1 MSYLLRY
8 ASCSWS
14 SMVKGNGKHLLKY
27 WKVRWADIGLNGRTR
42 RKVDLDD
49 LEEIW
54 TIHLYFWYPWCE
66 KQKRKEKSFVWTT
79 KCIGKISWRG
89 KARHCGTLDRKP
101 NSMTASGGTQTAHTC
116 DCANNSGPVAY
127 VFHCL
132 GWQNVEGSLVFT
144 KIERKVTMMYK
155 DSALSFSLL
164 HWS

>member
-42 RKVDLDD
+42 RKADLGD

-66 KQKRKEKSFVWTT
+66 KHKPKEKSFVWTT

-89 KARHCGTLDRKP
+89 KARHCWTENQIPWLQVVGLKQHTHVTVQTTVDLWHMYFTAWVDR
-101 NSMTASGGTQTAHTC
+101 T
-116 DCANNSGPVAY
+116 
-127 VFHCL
+127 
-132 GWQNVEGSLVFT
+132 W
-144 KIERKVTMMYK
+144 KVPW
-155 DSALSFSLL
+155 FSLKQREK
-164 HWS
+164 